1 MHIPTCVK
9 LKNLYLT
16 PPIRAGSS
24 AVEQLAFN
32 QLAEGSIP
40 SPRTIF
46 RMIHFCPGSSVVEQL
61 ALNQLVVGSNP
72 SLGTTR

>member
-1 MHIPTCVK
+1 MR
-9 LKNLYLT
+9 
-16 PPIRAGSS
+16 PIRAGSS

-32 QLAEGSIP
+32 QLVEGSIP

-46 RMIHFCPGSSVVEQL
+46 RMSFCPGSSTVEQL

-72 SLGTTR
+72 SLGTPS